1 MIILRYSIALHWRVF
16 PTTRGLRNFHG
27 HGARGGQRL
36 VVERVVDVVVV
47 VGGGGGRGFAGSDG
61 EVQVTSIC
69 NGLHSKHVGFKLF
82 QKMHH

>member
-1 MIILRYSIALHWRVF
+1 MGMG
-16 PTTRGLRNFHG
+16 RGAASGLSLSVLLTLLLL
-27 HGARGGQRL
+27 L
-36 VVERVVDVVVV
+36 VEE
-47 VGGGGGRGFAGSDG
+47 GGGGFAGSDG